1 LLSPLDVLRRYPPHS
16 GTLRSLLDSRAARSP
31 GQQCLVCDEQSLDY
45 RQVQAAVD
53 RVAAQLSGL
62 GVAAGARVG
71 CMSLNHPSTVFLLIA
86 LAGLGAVMVP
96 INPDYGVDETAYVL
110 GHAEVCGVVS
120 SPATLDT
127 VRAAIATAGIAP
139 WLLLNA
145 AAAKERDGAV
155 PVLIDASD
163 SNAGWQSGGPPSGP
177 AAGRPESTCIFIYT
191 SGTTGF
197 PKGVMHSQ
205 RSLVTAGEGF
215 VARMHLQP
223 DDRLLCVLPLFHINA
238 IFYSLAG
245 ALAAGATLI
254 LEPKFSASRF
264 WSVVEKTGAT
274 EVNTIAAASS
284 ILMRRLRT
292 EFVPGHRLNK
302 VYGAP
307 FDEETYR
314 VFQQEFHVPN
324 LIEGYGMSEI
334 PGVLNNPFDGER
346 KIGSMG
352 TPSRHPDP
360 AIDLAELR
368 IVDDHGNEVGSGE
381 TGELVVRTP
390 IVMQGYYRDPEQTRA
405 AFRDGWFLTGD
416 LARRD
421 DDGYFWFVARKK
433 DIIRRRG
440 ENISGAELDRV
451 IGNHPDVLEAAA
463 IPVPSEFGEDEI
475 LVAVIP
481 RPGAT
486 IDPRTIADWCRGRLA
501 AVKVPRFVAVVN
513 ALPHTPTH
521 RVAKFRMRDDPELR
535 GAAVDLQATTDR
547 DR

>member
-1 LLSPLDVLRRYPPHS
+1 
-16 GTLRSLLDSRAARSP
+16 
-31 GQQCLVCDEQSLDY
+31 
-45 RQVQAAVD
+45 
-53 RVAAQLSGL
+53 
-62 GVAAGARVG
+62 
-71 CMSLNHPSTVFLLIA
+71 
-86 LAGLGAVMVP
+86 
-96 INPDYGVDETAYVL
+96 
-110 GHAEVCGVVS
+110 
-120 SPATLDT
+120 
-127 VRAAIATAGIAP
+127 
-139 WLLLNA
+139 
-145 AAAKERDGAV
+145 
-155 PVLIDASD
+155 
-163 SNAGWQSGGPPSGP
+163 
-177 AAGRPESTCIFIYT
+177 
-191 SGTTGF
+191 
-197 PKGVMHSQ
+197 MHSQ

-245 ALAAGATLI
+245 TLAAGATLI

-284 ILMRRLRT
+284 ILMRRPRT

-302 VYGAP
+302 IYGAP
-307 FDEETYR
+307 FDDETYR

-334 PGVLNNPFDGER
+334 PGALNNPFDGER
-346 KIGSMG
+346 KIRSMG
-352 TPSRHPDP
+352 KPSRHPDP
-360 AIDLAELR
+360 ALALAELR
-368 IVDDHGNEVGSGE
+368 IVDDDGNEVATGE

-416 LARRD
+416 LAWRD
-421 DDGYFWFVARKK
+421 SDGYFWFVARKK

-463 IPVPSEFGEDEI
+463 IPVPSELGEDEI
-475 LVAVIP
+475 LVAVVP
-481 RPGAT
+481 RPGTT
-486 IDPRTIADWCRGRLA
+486 IDPRAIADWCRDRLA
-501 AVKVPRFVAVVN
+501 AIKVPRFVAIVD

-521 RVAKFRMRDDPELR
+521 RVAKFRMRDDHELR
-535 GAAVDLQATTDR
+535 RVAVDLQSSG
-547 DR
+547 